1 MGDTLYYRIPGR
13 DKKRLSGQFREI
25 KDISTVLGF
34 VISSFDKT
42 KLFSFHEDDVPSELH
57 LYNTFLNCISKEN
70 YLKSANWFLTEL
82 KARNISK
89 AVLSRIKDVPFY
101 RTPKSFYDKLCDAYP
116 DAFVYLVSSPLFGTW
131 IGASPEVLLEVAGKD
146 AKTMS
151 LAGTLRTDDS
161 AEWKEKEENEQN
173 FVSTFIKSQLIKSGI
188 RTVQECPRGNLV
200 AGPVTHLKTEFTF
213 DIGDRSVGAIAIALH
228 PTPAVCGLPQNNAM
242 ELINEAEEHNR
253 SLYSG
258 FVGVIGEDK
267 SSLYVNLRCAH
278 ITTDKAYLFVGG
290 GFTKDS
296 DVESEWQETENKAGT
311 LLNVIENL

>member
-13 DKKRLSGQFREI
+13 DKKQLSGRFREI
-25 KDISTVLGF
+25 KDISTALGF

-42 KLFSFHEDDVPSELH
+42 KLYLFHQDDVPSEVH

-70 YLKSANWFLTEL
+70 YLKSANWFLKEL

-101 RTPKSFYDKLCDAYP
+101 RTPKSFYDNLCEAYP

-188 RTVQECPRGNLV
+188 STVQECPRENLV